1 MGRRTKLILAAIVV
15 IGGVALAWQ
24 YRQRGAE
31 ETSDAAPAKPFAA
44 AHLAATDSTGNSG
57 PISPLRN
64 SSAAPPA
71 TATTALA
78 TQSTVADGAGT
89 PDLPH
94 AYPGPTS
101 GAVPNG
107 DSIGSTPRLGSL
119 SDADQG
125 PTHKVI
131 DGDTLTELAKRYL
144 GNAGRWSELYD
155 YNRDVLTNPELLP
168 IGAELRIPIVPFHPA
183 EREATPR
190 ATAPTTESATARAVS
205 QPLGAPSD
213 QTAAG
218 SRRYEGSQP
227 AADLVTVS
235 GSTAGGGN
243 SAASASS
250 PSAKLRRLPPVVPTG
265 PSGRVLRVAPRTY
278 VVQPGET
285 LNSIAEK
292 LYGDGARED
301 LLRDA
306 NRNLVQGAQ
315 DLRPGTV
322 LVIPMSTVSM

>member
-1 MGRRTKLILAAIVV
+1 VGRRTKLILAAIVLV
-15 IGGVALAWQ
+15 GGVALALQ
-24 YRQRGAE
+24 YRQPGAE
-31 ETSDAAPAKPFAA
+31 GTSDASPAKPFAA
-44 AHLAATDSTGNSG
+44 AHLAATDSTSNSV
-57 PISPLRN
+57 PIAPPPN

-78 TQSTVADGAGT
+78 SQTTVADGAGT

-94 AYPGPTS
+94 AYPGTTG
-101 GAVPNG
+101 GAVPNS
-107 DSIGSTPRLGSL
+107 DSIGSNPRLGSL

-125 PTHKVI
+125 PTHKVA
-131 DGDTLTELAKRYL
+131 DGDTLAELAKRYL

-155 YNRDVLTNPELLP
+155 YNRDVLTNPDLLP
-168 IGAELRIPIVPFHPA
+168 IGAELRIPVAPFHPA
-183 EREATPR
+183 ESEAAPR
-190 ATAPTTESATARAVS
+190 ATAPTTDSPAARAVI
-205 QPLGAPSD
+205 QPIGAPSD

-227 AADLVTVS
+227 AADLVPVS

-243 SAASASS
+243 FAASASS

-278 VVQPGET
+278 VVQPGDT

-315 DLRPGTV
+315 ELRAGTV
-322 LVIPMSTVSM
+322 LVIPMSDR

>member
-1 MGRRTKLILAAIVV
+1 VGRRTKLILAAIVV

-31 ETSDAAPAKPFAA
+31 EPADAAPAKPFAA
-44 AHLAATDSTGNSG
+44 THLAATDSTGNSG
-57 PISPLRN
+57 PIAPPRN

-78 TQSTVADGAGT
+78 SQSTVADGAGT

-94 AYPGPTS
+94 AYPGTTG
-101 GAVPNG
+101 GAVPNS
-107 DSIGSTPRLGSL
+107 DSNASNSRLGSL

-125 PTHKVI
+125 PTHKVT
-131 DGDTLTELAKRYL
+131 DGDTLAELAKRYL

-155 YNRDVLTNPELLP
+155 YNRDVLTNPDLLP
-168 IGAELRIPIVPFHPA
+168 IGAELRIPVAPFHPA
-183 EREATPR
+183 KSEATPR
-190 ATAPTTESATARAVS
+190 TAAPTTESAAARAVS
-205 QPLGAPSD
+205 QPFSVPLT
-213 QTAAG
+213 QQ
-218 SRRYEGSQP
+218 QP
-227 AADLVTVS
+227 AADLVPVS
-235 GSTAGGGN
+235 GSTAGGN
-243 SAASASS
+243 STASASS

-278 VVQPGET
+278 VVQPGDT

-322 LVIPMSTVSM
+322 LVIPMSDR